1 MLLVCE
7 SFKVINVKNGES
19 LVFIHGLGASSSMY
33 KAQVDYYVV
42 MLIDNNRTKP
52 SIKTFVIGRKLNF
65 LEYTT
70 SAQASAIVYS
80 VVETAKENGLN
91 PFDYLTYLFEMLLN
105 IDTEDTDILDQLL
118 SWSSPL
124 PETCHVIKNT

>member
-7 SFKVINVKNGES
+7 RFKVIDVKNGGAFS
-19 LVFIHGLGASSSMY
+19 IH
-33 KAQVDYYVV
+33 
-42 MLIDNNRTKP
+42 
-52 SIKTFVIGRKLNF
+52 
-65 LEYTT
+65 
-70 SAQASAIVYS
+70 ASAIVYS

-91 PFDYLTYLFEMLLN
+91 PFDYLTYLFETLLN

-118 SWSSPL
+118 SWSSTL